1 MSSAGERHCL
11 ATVADDIATN
21 GALWKAYYELEAPE
35 SAPLP
40 GDFSSRL
47 SQFEV
52 LLLLRCLR
60 VDRVVVGI
68 THFVIETLGSQYVT
82 PPMLDYH
89 AIFRQSSPTTPVVFV
104 LSPGADPAFDVF
116 RWAAVA
122 SLAHPILVYVA
133 MQTLQFS
140 HLPQCNITAMQL
152 CQVLVSHN
160 LPVLLL
166 LQAWRG
172 GWFQAWRQAEVHGT
186 GPGHG
191 T

>member
-1 MSSAGERHCL
+1 MSSAGERHCF

-21 GALWKAYYELEAPE
+21 GASWKAYYELEAPE

-82 PPMLDYH
+82 PPVLDYH
-89 AIFRQSSPTTPVVFV
+89 AIFSQSSPTTPVVFV

-122 SLAHPILVYVA
+122 SLAHPDSCLRCHADITVQPSASVQYQCYAALSSPS
-133 MQTLQFS
+133 MLQFAGAAAAAG
-140 HLPQCNITAMQL
+140 LERR
-152 CQVLVSHN
+152 LVSS
-160 LPVLLL
+160 L
-166 LQAWRG
+166 A
-172 GWFQAWRQAEVHGT
+172 AS
-186 GPGHG
+186 
-191 T
+191 